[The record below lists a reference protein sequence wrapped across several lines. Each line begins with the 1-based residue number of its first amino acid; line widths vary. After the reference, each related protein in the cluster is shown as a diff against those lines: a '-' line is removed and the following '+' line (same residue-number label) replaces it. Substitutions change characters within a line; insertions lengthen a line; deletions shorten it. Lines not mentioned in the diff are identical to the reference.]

1 MSGQA
6 WVNAMNAIPKA
17 FGVIAGLFI
26 IGAIYVWMPGKG
38 LWGREDKIAKSD
50 WILIGI
56 VLGAFFLLFVY
67 AFSKG
72 A

>member
-1 MSGQA
+1 
-6 WVNAMNAIPKA
+6 VNAVLKA
-17 FGVIAGLFI
+17 LAVIAGLFI
-26 IGAIYVWMPGKG
+26 MGAIYVWMPGKG
-38 LWGREDKIAKSD
+38 LWGREGKVAKSD